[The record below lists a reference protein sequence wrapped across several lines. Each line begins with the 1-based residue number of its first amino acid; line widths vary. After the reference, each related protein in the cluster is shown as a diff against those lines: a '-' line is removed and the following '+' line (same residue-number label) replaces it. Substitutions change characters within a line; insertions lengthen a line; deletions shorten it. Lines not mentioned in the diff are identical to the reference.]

1 MVISKICCIGAGYV
15 GGPTCSVMALKCPD
29 IQITVV
35 DRSTER
41 IAQWNSDKLPIY
53 EPGLDEVVRQC
64 RNRNL
69 FFSTDIEK
77 AIQEAELIFI
87 SVNTPTK
94 TYGNGRGRAADLKYV
109 EGCARMIAEMS
120 QNSKI
125 VVEKSTVPVRAAE
138 SIMHILKANHK
149 PGVKYDILSNPEFLA
164 EGTAVED
171 LLKPDRVLIGGEQT
185 PEGQAAIEKL
195 CWVYEHWI
203 PKKNIITTN
212 TWSSELSKLAA
223 NAFLAQRISSINS
236 LSAVCEATGAD
247 VSEVA
252 RAVGLDSRIGPKFL
266 QASVGFG
273 GSCFQ
278 KDILN
283 LVYICEGLNLPE
295 VAAYWQQVIDMNDYQ
310 KTRFS
315 QKIIECLFNTV
326 TDKRISILGFA
337 FKKNTGDTR
346 ETPAITVCRTLLDEG
361 AQLNI
366 YDPKVEPEQIIADLT
381 HPKVTESPEH
391 VKRAVQIFADPYD
404 AVRGT
409 HALVV
414 CTEWDEF
421 VVCHQCHRHH
431 ASKPTGTDHPYHHL
445 PPHHPSSHHE
455 PRCPV
460 VSNTVP
466 VVPFAFFPQSLN
478 YERIYA
484 SMMKPAYIF
493 DGRKILPHERLQ
505 QIGFHVQTIGK
516 RLLQQQ
522 HHDPTVRPFPSHL
535 TNGHGSYGPLAA
547 NGDGPSAQA

>member
-1 MVISKICCIGAGYV
+1 MHLHLPCICR
-15 GGPTCSVMALKCPD
+15 
-29 IQITVV
+29 IT
-35 DRSTER
+35 
-41 IAQWNSDKLPIY
+41 
-53 EPGLDEVVRQC
+53 PGLDEVVKQC

-69 FFSTDIEK
+69 FFSTDIET

-109 EGCARMIAEMS
+109 EGCARMIADMA

-164 EGTAVED
+164 EGTAIED
-171 LLKPDRVLIGGEQT
+171 LMMPDRVLIGGEET
-185 PEGQAAIEKL
+185 PHGKAAIEKL
-195 CWVYEHWI
+195 SWVYEHWI
-203 PKKNIITTN
+203 PKKNILTTN

-295 VAAYWQQVIDMNDYQ
+295 VAAYWQQVIDMNEYQ
-310 KTRFS
+310 KNRFS

-346 ETPAITVCRTLLDEG
+346 ETPAITVCKTLLDEG

-381 HPKVTESPEH
+381 HPKLTESPEH
-391 VKRAVQIFADPYD
+391 VKKAVQIFSDPYD

-409 HALVV
+409 HAIVI

-421 VVCHQCHRHH
+421 I
-431 ASKPTGTDHPYHHL
+431 
-445 PPHHPSSHHE
+445 
-455 PRCPV
+455 
-460 VSNTVP
+460 
-466 VVPFAFFPQSLN
+466 SLN
-478 YERIYA
+478 YERIYQ

-493 DGRKILPHERLQ
+493 DGRKILHHEKLQ

-516 RLLQQQ
+516 KLNRNI
-522 HHDPTVRPFPSHL
+522 L
-535 TNGHGSYGPLAA
+535 TRSWGSVPQL
-547 NGDGPSAQA
+547 